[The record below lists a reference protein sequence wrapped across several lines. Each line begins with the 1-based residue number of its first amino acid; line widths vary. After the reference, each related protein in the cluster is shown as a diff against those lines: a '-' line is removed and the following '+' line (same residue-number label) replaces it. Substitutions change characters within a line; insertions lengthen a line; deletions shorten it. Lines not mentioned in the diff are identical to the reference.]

1 MRGIHSL
8 RGSLASSHFS
18 HVKVGDSLSM
28 KSGLFLIL
36 NVLCCVQKKKKK
48 AKGAPTKGFIQSTQ
62 GNVVLC
68 DISRSFQHAASIFLY
83 A

>member
-1 MRGIHSL
+1 
-8 RGSLASSHFS
+8 
-18 HVKVGDSLSM
+18 M

-36 NVLCCVQKKKKK
+36 NVLCCVQKQKKK

-68 DISRSFQHAASIFLY
+68 DISHSCQHAASIFLY